1 MTSIPSPGCLQR
13 HRLRQAA
20 LRAPLLAM
28 LAATGCAQMSRL
40 KTQVGDQLAGHPT
53 TVVTPA
59 AATGPTRTTGASS
72 LAAIANDDLQVGHY
86 AEGEQALREYLRQHP
101 GDRAAQALL
110 RQLTVDPV
118 QQLGRASRPYVVQP
132 GDSYST
138 LALRYLGDPSQFL
151 VLARYNGSTNPSL
164 LRVGQTLRLP
174 ASAAIATLPQE
185 GAPTRAGA
193 DAPAGSALAIAP
205 TTAPADASP
214 AAQVRRLQK
223 ESAALLAQ
231 GQKTQALARM
241 DQALTIDPQLQ
252 PAGAGPASL
261 RKQLIAAYHQR
272 AIVLYRDQQL
282 DPAIALW
289 DRVLAI
295 DPHYE
300 PAVAY
305 RARALELKQRLKQF

>member
-1 MTSIPSPGCLQR
+1 MTSTCSPGGLPR
-13 HRLRQAA
+13 HRLRQAL
-20 LRAPLLAM
+20 LRAPLLAL
-28 LAATGCAQMSRL
+28 LAAAGCAQMSKL
-40 KTQVGDQLAGHPT
+40 KTRVGDQLSGHPT
-53 TVVTPA
+53 ATVTPA
-59 AATGPTRTTGASS
+59 AANGPTRTAGATS
-72 LAAIANDDLQVGHY
+72 LAAIVDDDLQVGRY
-86 AEGEQALREYLRQHP
+86 AEGEQALHEYLRQHP

-110 RQLTVDPV
+110 HQLTVDPA

-138 LALRYLGDPSQFL
+138 LAARYLGDSSQFVL
-151 VLARYNGSTNPSL
+151 LARYNGSNNPSL

-174 ASAAIATLPQE
+174 ASAAAATLPQE
-185 GAPTRAGA
+185 GASPRGASAAAGN
-193 DAPAGSALAIAP
+193 ALAATAP
-205 TTAPADASP
+205 TDASS

-231 GQKTQALARM
+231 GQKAQALARM
-241 DQALTIDPQLQ
+241 EQALTIDPQLK
-252 PAGAGPASL
+252 PAGVGPASL
-261 RKQLIAAYHQR
+261 RKQVIAAYHQR

-295 DPHYE
+295 DPNYE
-300 PAVAY
+300 PAIAY

>member
-1 MTSIPSPGCLQR
+1 MTSPFSPGGLPR
-13 HRLRQAA
+13 HRLPQAA
-20 LRAPLLAM
+20 LRAPLLVV
-28 LAATGCAQMSRL
+28 LTAAGCAQMSRL

-53 TVVTPA
+53 AVVTPA
-59 AATGPTRTTGASS
+59 TATAPTRTASASS
-72 LAAIANDDLQVGHY
+72 LAAIVNDDLQVGRY

-110 RQLTVDPV
+110 RQLTVDPA

-138 LALRYLGDPSQFL
+138 LAARYLGDSSQFL
-151 VLARYNGSTNPSL
+151 LLARYNGSTNPSL
-164 LRVGQTLRLP
+164 LRVGQALRLP
-174 ASAAIATLPQE
+174 ASAATVALLPQ
-185 GAPTRAGA
+185 GAPPRAA
-193 DAPAGSALAIAP
+193 DAPAGSALPIAP
-205 TTAPADASP
+205 STAPADASP
-214 AAQVRRLQK
+214 AAQVRRLQR

-241 DQALTIDPQLQ
+241 EQALTIDPQLK

-261 RKQLIAAYHQR
+261 RKQLIASYHQR

-295 DPHYE
+295 DPSYE

>member
-1 MTSIPSPGCLQR
+1 MTSTLSPGRLPR

-59 AATGPTRTTGASS
+59 PATGQTRSTGASS
-72 LAAIANDDLQVGHY
+72 LAAIVNDDLQVGHY

-101 GDRAAQALL
+101 GDRAAQEML
-110 RQLTVDPV
+110 RQLTVDPE
-118 QQLGRASRPYVVQP
+118 QQLGRPSRPYEVQP

-138 LALRYLGDPSQFL
+138 LAARYLGDASQFL

-164 LRVGQTLRLP
+164 LRVGQMLRLP
-174 ASAAIATLPQE
+174 ASAAAVALPQE
-185 GAPTRAGA
+185 GMPPRAAA
-193 DAPAGSALAIAP
+193 DAPAGTAQAIIPA
-205 TTAPADASP
+205 TAAADASP
-214 AAQVRRLQK
+214 AAQVRRLQQ

-231 GQKTQALARM
+231 GQKAQALARM
-241 DQALTIDPQLQ
+241 DQALTIDPRLK

-261 RKQLIAAYHQR
+261 RKQLIASYHQR
-272 AIVLYRDQQL
+272 AIVLYHDQHL

-295 DPHYE
+295 DPNYE

>member
-1 MTSIPSPGCLQR
+1 MTSTLSPGGLPR

-20 LRAPLLAM
+20 LRAPLLAV
-28 LAATGCAQMSRL
+28 LAAAGCAQMSRL

-53 TVVTPA
+53 AVVTPA
-59 AATGPTRTTGASS
+59 TATAPTRTASASS
-72 LAAIANDDLQVGHY
+72 LAAIVNDDLQVGRY

-110 RQLTVDPV
+110 RQLTVDPG

-138 LALRYLGDPSQFL
+138 LAARYLGDSSEFL
-151 VLARYNGSTNPSL
+151 LLARYNGSTNPSL

-174 ASAAIATLPQE
+174 ASAATVALPQQE
-185 GAPTRAGA
+185 SAPPRAA
-193 DAPAGSALAIAP
+193 DAPAGSALPIAP

-214 AAQVRRLQK
+214 AAQVRRLQR

-241 DQALTIDPQLQ
+241 EQALTIDPQLK
-252 PAGAGPASL
+252 PSGAGPASL
-261 RKQLIAAYHQR
+261 RKQLIASYHQR

-295 DPHYE
+295 DPNYE

>member
-40 KTQVGDQLAGHPT
+40 KTQVGDQLAGHPAN
-53 TVVTPA
+53 VVTPA
-59 AATGPTRTTGASS
+59 AATGQARSTGASS
-72 LAAIANDDLQVGHY
+72 LAAIVNDDLQVGHY

-101 GDRAAQALL
+101 GDHAAQAML
-110 RQLTVDPV
+110 RQLTVDPE
-118 QQLGRASRPYVVQP
+118 QQLGRPSRPYEVQP

-138 LALRYLGDPSQFL
+138 LAARYLGDASQFL

-164 LRVGQTLRLP
+164 LRVGQMLRLP
-174 ASAAIATLPQE
+174 TSAATMALPQE
-185 GAPTRAGA
+185 GAPPRTA
-193 DAPAGSALAIAP
+193 DAPAGTAQAITP
-205 TTAPADASP
+205 ITAPADASP

-223 ESAALLAQ
+223 ESTALLAQ
-231 GQKTQALARM
+231 GQKAQALARM
-241 DQALTIDPQLQ
+241 EQALTIDPRLK

-261 RKQLIAAYHQR
+261 RKQLIASYHQR

-289 DRVLAI
+289 ARVLAI
-295 DPHYE
+295 DPNYE

>member
-1 MTSIPSPGCLQR
+1 MTSTCSPGGLPR
-13 HRLRQAA
+13 HRLRQAL
-20 LRAPLLAM
+20 LRAPLLAL
-28 LAATGCAQMSRL
+28 LAAAGCAQMSKL
-40 KTQVGDQLAGHPT
+40 KTRVGDQLSGHPT
-53 TVVTPA
+53 ATVTPA
-59 AATGPTRTTGASS
+59 AANGPTRTAGATS
-72 LAAIANDDLQVGHY
+72 LAAIVDDDLQVGRY
-86 AEGEQALREYLRQHP
+86 AEGEQALHEYLRQHP

-110 RQLTVDPV
+110 HQLTVDPA

-138 LALRYLGDPSQFL
+138 LAARYLGDSSQFVL
-151 VLARYNGSTNPSL
+151 LARYNGSNNPSL

-174 ASAAIATLPQE
+174 ASAATATLPQE
-185 GAPTRAGA
+185 GASPRGASAAAGN
-193 DAPAGSALAIAP
+193 ALAATAP
-205 TTAPADASP
+205 TDASS

-231 GQKTQALARM
+231 GQKAQALARM
-241 DQALTIDPQLQ
+241 EQALTIDPQLK
-252 PAGAGPASL
+252 PAGVGPASL
-261 RKQLIAAYHQR
+261 RKQVIAAYHQR

-295 DPHYE
+295 DPNYE
-300 PAVAY
+300 PAIAY

>member
-1 MTSIPSPGCLQR
+1 MTSTSTSGRVQR
-13 HRLRQAA
+13 HHLRQAA
-20 LRAPLLAM
+20 LSAPLLAM
-28 LAATGCAQMSRL
+28 LAVAGCAQMSKL
-40 KTQVGDQLAGHPT
+40 KTKVGDQLAGHPT
-53 TVVTPA
+53 AVVTPA
-59 AATGPTRTTGASS
+59 AATGQPRPSGATS
-72 LAAIANDDLQVGHY
+72 LAAIVNDDLQVGHY

-110 RQLTVDPV
+110 RQLTIDPE

-151 VLARYNGSTNPSL
+151 LLARYNGSSNPSL

-174 ASAAIATLPQE
+174 ASAATVALPQ
-185 GAPTRAGA
+185 A
-193 DAPAGSALAIAP
+193 DAPAGSARAITP
-205 TTAPADASP
+205 TTTPVDASP

-231 GQKTQALARM
+231 GQKAQALARM
-241 DQALTIDPQLQ
+241 EQALTIDPQLQ

-282 DPAIALW
+282 DQAIALW

-295 DPHYE
+295 DPNYE

>member
-1 MTSIPSPGCLQR
+1 
-13 HRLRQAA
+13 
-20 LRAPLLAM
+20 
-28 LAATGCAQMSRL
+28 MSRL
-40 KTQVGDQLAGHPT
+40 KTQVGDQLAGHPAA
-53 TVVTPA
+53 VTPA
-59 AATGPTRTTGASS
+59 AATAPTRTAGASS
-72 LAAIANDDLQVGHY
+72 LAAIINDDLQVGHY

-110 RQLTVDPV
+110 RQLMVDPG

-138 LALRYLGDPSQFL
+138 LAARYLGDSSEFL
-151 VLARYNGSTNPSL
+151 LLARYNGSTNPSL

-174 ASAAIATLPQE
+174 ASAASVALLPQ
-185 GAPTRAGA
+185 GAPPRAA
-193 DAPAGSALAIAP
+193 DAPAGSALPIAP

-214 AAQVRRLQK
+214 AAQVRRLQR

-231 GQKTQALARM
+231 GQKAQALARM
-241 DQALTIDPQLQ
+241 EQALTIDPQLK
-252 PAGAGPASL
+252 PSGAGPASL
-261 RKQLIAAYHQR
+261 RKQLIASYHQR

-295 DPHYE
+295 DPNYE

>member
-1 MTSIPSPGCLQR
+1 MTPTLSPDCQPR
-13 HRLRQAA
+13 QRLRQAA
-20 LRAPLLAM
+20 LRVPLLAV
-28 LAATGCAQMSRL
+28 LAAAGCAQMSRL
-40 KTQVGDQLAGHPT
+40 KTQVGDQFNGHPT
-53 TVVTPA
+53 AVVTPA
-59 AATGPTRTTGASS
+59 AASAPARTAGASS
-72 LAAIANDDLQVGHY
+72 LAAIVNDDLQVGRY

-110 RQLTVDPV
+110 RQLTVDPA

-138 LALRYLGDPSQFL
+138 LAARYLGDSSQFVL
-151 VLARYNGSTNPSL
+151 LARYNGSTNPSL

-174 ASAAIATLPQE
+174 ASATAATLPQQ
-185 GAPTRAGA
+185 GAPPRVA

-205 TTAPADASP
+205 TTAPTDASA
-214 AAQVRRLQK
+214 AAQVRRLQR
-223 ESAALLAQ
+223 ESAALLTQ
-231 GQKTQALARM
+231 GQKAQALARM
-241 DQALTIDPQLQ
+241 EQALTIDPQLQ

-261 RKQLIAAYHQR
+261 RKQVIAAYHQR

-295 DPHYE
+295 DPNYE

>member
-1 MTSIPSPGCLQR
+1 MTSTLSPGGLLR
-13 HRLRQAA
+13 HRLRQA
-20 LRAPLLAM
+20 LQRAPLLAL
-28 LAATGCAQMSRL
+28 LAAAGCAQMSKL
-40 KTQVGDQLAGHPT
+40 KTQVGDQLSGHPT
-53 TVVTPA
+53 AVVTPA
-59 AATGPTRTTGASS
+59 AASGPTRTAGATS
-72 LAAIANDDLQVGHY
+72 LAAIVNDDLQVGRY

-110 RQLTVDPV
+110 RQLTVDPA

-138 LALRYLGDPSQFL
+138 LAARYLGDSSQFVL
-151 VLARYNGSTNPSL
+151 LARYNGSTNPSL

-174 ASAAIATLPQE
+174 ASAAAATLPQG
-185 GAPTRAGA
+185 GAPPRG
-193 DAPAGSALAIAP
+193 DGPAGSALAIAP
-205 TTAPADASP
+205 TTAPTDASS

-231 GQKTQALARM
+231 GQKAQALARM
-241 DQALTIDPQLQ
+241 EQALTIDPQLK
-252 PAGAGPASL
+252 PAGVGPASL
-261 RKQLIAAYHQR
+261 RKQVIAAYHQR

-295 DPHYE
+295 DPNYE